1 MTELFGDLSRDNG
14 GRGVAGRRVAM
25 CLLAVVVA
33 LALLNVFGQEPSVT
47 GATSA
52 PATLRV
58 SAPDDVRGGLLFQGR
73 IEIVAHR
80 TITDPQL
87 VLAHGWFEGMQVNT
101 IEPAATDEAPAQ
113 GSRVALT
120 YGRLEPGDAMTV
132 WVQTQVDPN
141 DPGKRPLD
149 VELRDGGRPIAAI
162 HRDITVLP

>member
-1 MTELFGDLSRDNG
+1 
-14 GRGVAGRRVAM
+14 M
-25 CLLAVVVA
+25 CVLAALVA
-33 LALLNVFGQEPSVT
+33 LALLNVFGQQPTTSRAAT
-47 GATSA
+47 GA
-52 PATLRV
+52 ATLVV
-58 SAPDDVRGGLLFQGR
+58 SAPRTVRGGLLFQGR
-73 IEIVAHR
+73 IQVVANR
-80 TITDPQL
+80 TVTDPQIL
-87 VLAHGWFEGMQVNT
+87 LSRGWFEGMQVNT

-162 HRDITVLP
+162 HRDMTVLP